1 MGELFCGTED
11 QHLEVLVLL
20 LKHPSLTFS
29 QLAFYFSSSLLA
41 AVLLSWLELN
51 GLTAKKPSTGR
62 WIFYTDKMEPYL
74 HTHFSADQVQAFR
87 QKVGQ
92 TWRERGMSAYVAAP
106 GRWFQAGTDA
116 HMLLWAIITGVV
128 LGLWA
133 ALLPVAG
140 KYFPGAVK
148 GMVRGAEVAAFAAI
162 LAVGGRYGGS
172 QLFLYIVLT
181 LVAGLFLVPLI
192 AIAGW
197 LVWRGLGIM

>member
-87 QKVGQ
+87 QKVGVEAQ
-92 TWRERGMSAYVAAP
+92 ILWGPGLHFREGFDS
-106 GRWFQAGTDA
+106 
-116 HMLLWAIITGVV
+116 
-128 LGLWA
+128 
-133 ALLPVAG
+133 
-140 KYFPGAVK
+140 
-148 GMVRGAEVAAFAAI
+148 
-162 LAVGGRYGGS
+162 GG
-172 QLFLYIVLT
+172 FH
-181 LVAGLFLVPLI
+181 
-192 AIAGW
+192 
-197 LVWRGLGIM
+197 